1 MVEPREAATVMLVRD
16 CPALE
21 VFMLRRSLRS
31 VFVGG
36 AYVFPGGAVD
46 PADRDPALLAAVAG
60 IDAADAAR
68 RLRLDDALGFWVAA
82 IRESFEEAGVML
94 ARHAATDERLVLD
107 LGAPSELDADR
118 RALIAGDRSL
128 LEIITARGLA
138 LDGGALAP
146 FARWI
151 TPPGA
156 PRRYDTWFF
165 VAPAP
170 AGHVYEHDDEETIA
184 SVWVR
189 PADALEQ
196 ARLKEIELIYPTFR
210 CLQALSHFETSA
222 DVLDAVQSVWDDDPS
237 PMRVENPGKGWMLR
251 LAGRDDVT
259 DAAVHSTT
267 AAHR

>member
-1 MVEPREAATVMLVRD
+1 MLVRD
-16 CPALE
+16 APELE
-21 VFMLRRSLRS
+21 VFMLRRSLSS

-60 IDAADAAR
+60 IDGADAATQ
-68 RLRLDDALGFWVAA
+68 LGVADALGIWVAA
-82 IRESFEEAGVML
+82 IRESFEEAGVLL
-94 ARHAATDERLVLD
+94 ARRAETDERLVLD
-107 LGAPSELDADR
+107 PGATFELDADR
-118 RALIAGDRSL
+118 RALISGDRSL
-128 LEIITARGLA
+128 LEIITPRGLV

-156 PRRYDTWFF
+156 PRRFDTWFF
-165 VAPAP
+165 VASAP
-170 AGHVYEHDDEETIA
+170 AGHVYEHDDGETIA

-196 ARLKEIELIYPTFR
+196 ARIKEIELIYPTFR
-210 CLQALSHFETSA
+210 CLQALAHYDTASA
-222 DVLDAVQSVWDDDPS
+222 LLDAVQSVWDEDAA
-237 PMRVENPGKGWMLR
+237 PMRVENPDQGWMLR
-251 LAGRDDVT
+251 LPGRDDVA

-267 AAHR
+267 AAPR